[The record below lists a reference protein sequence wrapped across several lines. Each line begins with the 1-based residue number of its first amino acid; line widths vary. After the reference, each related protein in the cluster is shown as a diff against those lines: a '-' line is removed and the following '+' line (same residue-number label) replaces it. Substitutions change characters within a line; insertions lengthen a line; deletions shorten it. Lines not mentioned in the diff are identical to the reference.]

1 MRRRIPLLSCAG
13 LLLAGVVALAADT
26 PKPNFTGTWELDQS
40 KSHSIPPDMKQT
52 MTVKHD
58 GEQVSVEVKIVNA
71 QGERVLT
78 DAYTLDGKEVEYTPP
93 APPNAPAGAPP
104 PAKGK
109 RKGSWLPS
117 GKGFVVEEELPTK
130 NPQGQDVTIIV
141 ARKWTMWPDGT
152 LSVEV
157 IQETPRGTF
166 NNKRVF
172 VKKA

>member
-1 MRRRIPLLSCAG
+1 MKRRIPFLCAC
-13 LLLAGVVALAADT
+13 LMLAVAAPAAVVQR
-26 PKPNFTGTWELDQS
+26 PSFSGTWELDQS

-52 MTVKHD
+52 MTVRQD
-58 GEQVSVEVKIVNA
+58 GEKVSVEVKITDA
-71 QGERVLT
+71 RGERTQT
-78 DAYTLDGKEVEYTPP
+78 DSYALDGKEAEFMPP

-109 RKGSWLPS
+109 RKASWLPS
-117 GKGFVVEEELPTK
+117 GKGFVVEEEIPTQT
-130 NPQGQDVTIIV
+130 PGGPFTLVV

-152 LSVEV
+152 LSIEV